1 MSTSHE
7 SIAIEAWPSEDGKQ
21 QIFTLRGSLDVA
33 TASTVRAAL
42 LDATQANRHEL
53 IVDLTHVEFLD
64 STGLGALI
72 GCNKRAKEAHGELRL
87 VVDDGQIL
95 RLLRITGLL
104 GVLAAYPSMDA
115 AVTGG
120 DRIEEH
126 LEPLADSTVA

>member
-1 MSTSHE
+1 MSAAHE

-21 QIFTLRGSLDVA
+21 HIFSLRGTLDVA

-42 LDATQANRHEL
+42 MDAMQANRHEL

-72 GCNKRAKEAHGELRL
+72 GCNKRARESSGELRL
-87 VVDDGQIL
+87 VVGDGQIL

-104 GVLAAYPSMDA
+104 GVLAAYPTLDA
-115 AVTGG
+115 AVTDVERIR
-120 DRIEEH
+120 DRD
-126 LEPLADSTVA
+126 PLADSALA